1 MYTTRQY
8 LHSLPN
14 IPCLLFVSTQL
25 WHGGNKT
32 SNYSESFK
40 TSLLRWLRAD
50 PSRCNSNNRQNQP
63 NQHGHSLSV
72 QNIDFYLPSTPF
84 CHHFIQEQDTC
95 LSSRPSKKYITLL
108 KLTTEL
114 KTSFH
119 LFLEL
124 KINIFEL
131 FELLVICSRVKP
143 VSTRFKVVT
152 A

>member
-1 MYTTRQY
+1 MGATRQATTRKLLKPACFVGCAQT
-8 LHSLPN
+8 LHDA
-14 IPCLLFVSTQL
+14 IPTIGKINLFS
-25 WHGGNKT
+25 
-32 SNYSESFK
+32 
-40 TSLLRWLRAD
+40 
-50 PSRCNSNNRQNQP
+50 
-63 NQHGHSLSV
+63 QHGHSLSV
-72 QNIDFYLPSTPF
+72 QNIDFYLPSAPF

-114 KTSFH
+114 KTSYH